1 MKSKILSII
10 LLVTW
15 CGFTQAQKINE
26 WRPENRTGVSAE
38 TGLLKSWPAEGPGLI
53 WSNLELAKG
62 YSSPSFG
69 PNTIYITGNTGSN
82 GANDILF
89 ALSMD
94 GKILWQTEIGR
105 AWNGSNPES
114 RATPT
119 VEGNRVYTCSGFGDL
134 AAVDAATGKV
144 VWTYKASE
152 LNKGTYGSWGIAESL
167 LIDGDKIYFSPGGP
181 ETMTLALKKTT
192 GDVIWKSASLND
204 KPGYVSPILI
214 SYAGKKMIINVSLG
228 HIFAVDASNGDI
240 LWKVSHGE
248 STDPNMRRWDLI
260 KCTTPLF
267 KDGMVYVTGGYD
279 TGGMMV
285 KIGDD
290 AKSATVA
297 WTDNTLDNHHG
308 GVVLV
313 NGYIYGSNWL
323 NNNNGNWCCIEWATG
338 KKMWEEPWNCKGSI
352 ISADGMLY
360 IYDEKNGN
368 VGLVKVNPGKFELVS
383 SFKVN
388 QGNAGPFW
396 AHPVIHDGV
405 LYLRHTNAL
414 LAYNIKA
421 K

>member
-1 MKSKILSII
+1 MKTQILSII
-10 LLVTW
+10 LLISCT
-15 CGFTQAQKINE
+15 CFTKAQKISE

-38 TGLLKSWPAEGPGLI
+38 TGLLKTWPSAGPSLI
-53 WSNLELAKG
+53 WSNPDLAKG
-62 YSSPSFG
+62 FSSPSFG
-69 PNTIYITGNTGSN
+69 ASTIYITGNSGNN

-89 ALSMD
+89 ALNMD
-94 GKILWQTEIGR
+94 GKILWQTEVGR
-105 AWNGSNPES
+105 AWTGSNPES

-119 VEGNRVYTCSGFGDL
+119 VEGNRVYTCSGYGDL
-134 AAVDAATGKV
+134 ACIDATTGKII
-144 VWTYKASE
+144 WTYKASE

-167 LIDGDKIYFSPGGP
+167 LIDGDKLYFSPGGP
-181 ETMTLALKKTT
+181 ETMTIALKKTT
-192 GDVIWKSASLND
+192 GDMIWKSSSLND

-214 SYAGKKMIINVSLG
+214 NYAGKKMIVNVSLG
-228 HIFAVDASNGDI
+228 HVFAVDASNGEI

-248 STDPNMRRWDLI
+248 SSDPNMRRWDLI
-260 KCTTPLF
+260 KCTTPLY

-279 TGGMMV
+279 TGGMMI

-290 AKSATVA
+290 ARSASVV
-297 WTDNTLDNHHG
+297 WTDSSLDNHHG

-323 NNNNGNWCCIEWATG
+323 NNNNGNWCCIEWKTG

-360 IYDEKNGN
+360 LYDEKNGN
-368 VGLVKVNPGKFELVS
+368 VGLVKVNPEKFDLVS
-383 SFKVN
+383 SFKID

-396 AHPVIHDGV
+396 AHPVIHDGI
-405 LYLRHTNAL
+405 LYLRHTNVL
-414 LAYNIKA
+414 MAYQIKA